1 MKIGDLVR
9 IAADA
14 VSVCPFK
21 GDDPSEAGE
30 TLIGI
35 VKEIVTTSF
44 PSDDPL
50 YVVMTSLGDYDLWRE
65 EIEEVLNEGG

>member
-1 MKIGDLVR
+1 MKVGDLVR
-9 IAADA
+9 ITAQACWQ
-14 VSVCPFK
+14 SNK
-21 GDDPSEAGE
+21 GDAPPEAGE

-35 VKEIVTTSF
+35 VKEIVTSGMA
-44 PSDDPL
+44 DEPL